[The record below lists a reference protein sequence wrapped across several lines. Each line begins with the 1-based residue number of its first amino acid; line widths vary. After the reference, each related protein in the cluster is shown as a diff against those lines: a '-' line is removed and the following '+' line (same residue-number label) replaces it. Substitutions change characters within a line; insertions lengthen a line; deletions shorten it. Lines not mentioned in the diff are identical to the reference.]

1 MMDGGT
7 IPMTHP
13 VLGIDH
19 TYLLVRDLEA
29 SADLYRR
36 LGFTLSPRGL
46 HSAQKGTANHT
57 IIFRDDYLEL
67 LGVVSDTDWNA
78 QQRRTLATVGEG
90 LQAIANRTRDADAAR
105 GALDALGIGTEDVSA
120 FSRPL
125 PLPGGG
131 EGIASFRTLGFAESE
146 VPFGHFFLCQHETP
160 DMVWRPE
167 LQVHANDATGLGGI
181 IAISDD
187 PLATAETYARF
198 YAEGLVSQAEGG
210 FRVETGNNSAPLFFF
225 DPRSI
230 PVIYPGLAFRTPT
243 AGGFFALQI
252 RVTDLE
258 ITRRSLLENGV
269 SFVATPRGG
278 IAVSQADASG
288 VVVEFLEG

>member
-1 MMDGGT
+1 MT
-7 IPMTHP
+7 RTVPTTHP

-29 SADLYRR
+29 SAALYRR

-46 HSAQKGTANHT
+46 HSPRKGTANHT
-57 IIFRDDYLEL
+57 IIFKDDYLEL
-67 LGVVSDTDWNA
+67 LGVVSDTDLNA

-90 LQAIANRTRDADAAR
+90 LQAIANRTRDASAAKE
-105 GALDALGIGTEDVSA
+105 ALSELQIRTGDVSA

-125 PLPGGG
+125 PLPGGAA
-131 EGIASFRTLGFAESE
+131 GIASFRTLRFEESE

-167 LQVHANDATGLGGI
+167 LQSHANGSIGLGGI
-181 IAISDD
+181 IGISDD
-187 PLATAETYARF
+187 PLAKAKTYARF
-198 YAEGLVSQAEGG
+198 YADGAVSQADGG
-210 FRVETGNNSAPLFFF
+210 FRVETGTNSAPLFVY
-225 DPRSI
+225 DPGSI
-230 PVIYPGLAFRTPT
+230 PDIYPGLDVRTAP
-243 AGGFFALQI
+243 ANGFFALQV

-258 ITRRSLLENGV
+258 TTRRVLSENGV
-269 SFVATPRGG
+269 SPVATPRGG
-278 IAVSQADASG
+278 IAVGREDASG